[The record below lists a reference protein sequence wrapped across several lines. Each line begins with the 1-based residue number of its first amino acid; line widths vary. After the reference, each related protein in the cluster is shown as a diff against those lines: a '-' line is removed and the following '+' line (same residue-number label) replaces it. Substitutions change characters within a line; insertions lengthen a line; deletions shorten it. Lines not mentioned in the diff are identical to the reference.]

1 MFHAP
6 FSLTKNIRSDII
18 IAYFVPPFAVLGFD
32 STALS
37 RRTGSA
43 ASCDKQVVAA
53 AGVVGVAVVVGAA
66 AAGVAEGTL
75 FCKLGSSGFHQNGR
89 PASSS
94 SRTAKSGCGKDA

>member
-1 MFHAP
+1 MTW
-6 FSLTKNIRSDII
+6 SLFL
-18 IAYFVPPFAVLGFD
+18 IAAHFISALAFLRFD
-32 STALS
+32 GAAGS
-37 RRTGSA
+37 RRTGAA

-75 FCKLGSSGFHQNGR
+75 FCKLGRSGFHQKGR